1 MKNIVETAIA
11 AGNFKTLVDALKVA
25 GLLDTL
31 SSSGPFTIFAPQ
43 DSAFA
48 SLPKDTLESLLKNK
62 AKSEEILKYHV
73 VPGKYNLQNL
83 EVSQGCRAK

>member
-62 AKSEEILKYHV
+62 AKSE
-73 VPGKYNLQNL
+73 
-83 EVSQGCRAK
+83 